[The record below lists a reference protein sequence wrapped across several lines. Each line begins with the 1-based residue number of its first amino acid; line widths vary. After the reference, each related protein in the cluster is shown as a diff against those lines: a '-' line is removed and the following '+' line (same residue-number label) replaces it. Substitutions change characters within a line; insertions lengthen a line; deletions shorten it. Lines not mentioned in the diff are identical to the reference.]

1 MRGVRVRRLLS
12 EAYIHGFNHVIEAVE
27 QLRGAAGPRQGA
39 ELAVTT
45 GGAMTCGS
53 ALVLRN

>member
-1 MRGVRVRRLLS
+1 MRRLLS

-27 QLRGAAGPRQGA
+27 QLRGAAGPRQVKGA

-45 GGAMTCGS
+45 GGVMTCGD